1 MDYDVTLAAQ
11 RRRGGLERPSYQDEK
26 GVMCLAWLNFLLHCF
41 ELLGFQVVLRG
52 RKHFTFQLNFL
63 GHRKGFVFFVDDSHL
78 PPIQRKAQRQTYSRT
93 YCFRWDRETS
103 MYGRGESH
111 YVFEAIKADCIKQI
125 VMDVVM
131 HDEAAYRD
139 SVVSAYKWRVQRRQR
154 EIERRE
160 EEIQRAAE
168 NKRKAL
174 EVLLRSRIDMM
185 STAFASMNY
194 SDQIRTLI
202 AAMQVKSE
210 SAKQP
215 IKDLERWV
223 RWASHHA
230 NTIDP
235 RHMSAQGFEAWIGKF
250 KLKH

>member
-1 MDYDVTLAAQ
+1 MEPPQ
-11 RRRGGLERPSYQDEK
+11 NP
-26 GVMCLAWLNFLLHCF
+26 
-41 ELLGFQVVLRG
+41 G
-52 RKHFTFQLNFL
+52 RFN
-63 GHRKGFVFFVDDSHL
+63 
-78 PPIQRKAQRQTYSRT
+78 
-93 YCFRWDRETS
+93 
-103 MYGRGESH
+103 YGKGESH

-160 EEIQRAAE
+160 EELQRAAE
-168 NKRKAL
+168 KKRKAL
-174 EVLLRSRIDMM
+174 EDLLRSRIEMM
-185 STAFASMNY
+185 STAVASMNY
-194 SDQIRTLI
+194 SDQIRNLI